1 MAEVDA
7 AEIVEGVAV
16 VVVGAVVTHEAVAV
30 GFCSAVRQVLGV
42 DAFLAGQEGQEEVY
56 PLLFEDGLQFGQAA
70 HAAVEDIGF
79 LIVRD
84 AVGVVVVEAA
94 GVVFVYKP
102 WLEEVIVFP
111 YNNRTGVGGTVVGR
125 PEILVV
131 ETDGGF
137 AKAVVFFEVLVGG
150 FLPFAR
156 QEGGWSE
163 LRFPGSDVDTFER
176 LDLDEGGGSLQNGEQ
191 EETEGHEAEYLGRVA
206 HGVRIGNR

>member
-1 MAEVDA
+1 M
-7 AEIVEGVAV
+7 
-16 VVVGAVVTHEAVAV
+16 
-30 GFCSAVRQVLGV
+30 
-42 DAFLAGQEGQEEVY
+42 Y

-70 HAAVEDIGF
+70 HAAVEDIGL

-84 AVGVVVVEAA
+84 AVGVVVVKAA

-102 WLEEVIVFP
+102 WLEKVIVTA
-111 YNNRTGVGGTVVGR
+111 YDNRTGVGGTVVGR

-137 AKAVVFFEVLVGG
+137 TEAVVFFEVLVGG

-156 QEGGWSE
+156 QEGDRGE
-163 LRFPGSDVDTFER
+163 LRFPGSDVDTFEG